1 MSMKEELISQIFSET
16 EGIIGVFE
24 ILPSNKIDKY
34 RILDE
39 KKHKPSEMLPFLQ
52 NLVSETKK
60 ICSVLKDTPTEII
73 ANSSDYTFL
82 INTIKT
88 DGSSLVLMLPKEGN
102 IGVAKVIAQ
111 KVVAQCKSK

>member
-1 MSMKEELISQIFSET
+1 MKEELINQIFSET

-24 ILPSNKIDKY
+24 ILPSNTINKF

-39 KKHKPSEMLPFLQ
+39 KKHKPAEMLPFLQ

-60 ICSVLKDTPTEII
+60 ICSVLKDKPTDII

-82 INTIKT
+82 ITTIKT

-102 IGVAKVIAQ
+102 IDVAKVIAK
-111 KVVAQCKSK
+111 KVVDQCKSK

>member
-1 MSMKEELISQIFSET
+1 MSMKEELINQIFSET

-24 ILPSNKIDKY
+24 ILSSNTIDKY

-39 KKHKPSEMLPFLQ
+39 KTHKPSEMLLFLN

-60 ICSVLKDTPTEII
+60 ICFALKDNPAEII
-73 ANSSDYTFL
+73 ANSVDYTFL
-82 INTIKT
+82 ITTAKT

-102 IGVAKVIAQ
+102 IDVAKVIAK
-111 KVVAQCKSK
+111 KVVDQCKSK

>member
-1 MSMKEELISQIFSET
+1 MSIKEELINQAFSET
-16 EGIIGVFE
+16 NDLMGVFE
-24 ILPSNKIDKY
+24 ILPSNAINKY

-39 KKHKPSEMLPFLQ
+39 KKHKPAEMLPFLQ

-60 ICSVLKDTPTEII
+60 ICSVLKETPTEII

-82 INTIKT
+82 ITTIKT

-111 KVVAQCKSK
+111 RVVAQCKSK